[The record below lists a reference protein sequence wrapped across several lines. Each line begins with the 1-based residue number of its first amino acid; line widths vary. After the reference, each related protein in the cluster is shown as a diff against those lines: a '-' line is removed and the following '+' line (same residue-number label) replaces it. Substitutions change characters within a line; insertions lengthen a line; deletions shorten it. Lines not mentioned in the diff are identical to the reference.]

1 MAIAEIV
8 LDLIQ
13 KLVEIG
19 AAAIKRND
27 PEALRRVRDV
37 IDGELE
43 TERVIRE
50 GEERARRLEGGS

>member
-13 KLVEIG
+13 KLIEIG
-19 AAAIKRND
+19 AAAIQRND
-27 PEALRRVRDV
+27 PNSLRRVRDV

-50 GEERARRLEGGS
+50 GEERARQIQNGR